1 MRKILS
7 VSASGK
13 AAKQSSFILLLFI
26 LAAAPALANTIG
38 FAPWLADLQ
47 REAINRGIRAQ
58 TVYAATSNIYMD
70 EGILEMD
77 QKQPEKTITAE
88 QYWTKVINERRI
100 SRGRAFMRA
109 NAETLTRA
117 AEIYGV
123 QPRFIVALLGVES
136 DYGDLQGSTNIV
148 QALATLAYD
157 GRRSSFF
164 REEFFN
170 ALKIIDQGNVSAPD
184 MTGSWAGAM
193 GFCQFMPSSFLKYGQ
208 DFDGDGK
215 IDIWNSP
222 ADAIASTANYL
233 RMSGWRGNEGW
244 GRRVRLTK
252 PLPDSMIGREIARPY
267 TEWASL
273 GVRGSNGKSLPRS
286 KQLASLIM
294 PDGQGGSAFLV
305 TSNFNVIMQWN
316 RSTFFATSVGM
327 IADKLGH

>member
-1 MRKILS
+1 MRI
-7 VSASGK
+7 
-13 AAKQSSFILLLFI
+13 FRPILFI
-26 LAAAPALANTIG
+26 FFMLLMAMPAWANPQS

-47 REAINRGIRAQ
+47 RDAINRGIRAQ
-58 TVYAATSNIYMD
+58 TVYAATTNIYMD

-88 QYWTKVINERRI
+88 QYWDKVINERRI

-109 NAETLTRA
+109 NAETLNRA

-136 DYGDLQGSTNIV
+136 DYGDLQGSTNIL

-157 GRRSSFF
+157 GRRADFF

-170 ALKIIDQGNVSAPD
+170 ALKIIDQGNVSPSN
-184 MTGSWAGAM
+184 MVGSWAGAM
-193 GFCQFMPSSFLKYGQ
+193 GYCQFMPSSFLKYGQ

-215 IDIWNSP
+215 IDIWDSP

-233 RMSGWRGNEGW
+233 RMNGWRGGEGW
-244 GRRVRLTK
+244 GVRVRLTK
-252 PLPDSMIGREIARPY
+252 PVPDSMVGREVARSY
-267 TEWASL
+267 KEWAAL
-273 GVRGSNGKSLPRS
+273 GVKYSSGKSLPHS

-305 TSNFNVIMQWN
+305 SSNFNVIMQWN

-327 IADKLGH
+327 IADKLGR